1 MSRDKEHSALRK
13 AMNKLDCAIPDYVFD
28 SDEGIEIAQCISD
41 VWDEIDKDDEEEDN
55 EK

>member
-41 VWDEIDKDDEEEDN
+41 VWDEIDKVEEENN